1 MMGPSDGE
9 VATSSN
15 EIFKDLKLLCIPILL
30 LGGVLWENLKHIRQ
44 EITNRLW
51 GYMSKAGKIV
61 FLILLALFILTYK
74 E

>member
-1 MMGPSDGE
+1 MIGPSDGE

-15 EIFKDLKLLCIPILL
+15 DIFKDLKLLCISILARRSFV
-30 LGGVLWENLKHIRQ
+30 GILKHLRQ

-51 GYMSKAGKIV
+51 GYMFKTGKIV
-61 FLILLALFILTYK
+61 FLILLALFILAYK